1 MKKFSKRISG
11 FTLVE
16 LIIVMAIFSILLVG
30 AISLIGPVQR
40 IFKTT
45 SNSEKIGSYINTAQ
59 QYVEDSLKFSE
70 YLWIYTDLDEANIE
84 REVENYFDTFY
95 KDIIRF
101 DGKNPEF
108 IEGNIRVMCLE
119 NNNGGQITMTE
130 YGFANNSL
138 KTPIGPNDQLPQ
150 AFFTRPTTRVENFFK
165 YSLGVNELVKTN
177 DATGERVYS
186 LSNDKN
192 NTQITG
198 TDVTKMNL
206 TLSVLAA
213 QEDTGKI
220 AGTDYSYSTFAIPT
234 QISVAS
240 IPLMNINYNSTLTRL
255 KLQPTKTLNNLKAA
269 GHNEWVSSGL
279 AKVVSRTDTSTYS
292 YMLLEDA
299 FDPADRVV
307 GATKTDFQDL
317 DKNIYFIYSY
327 VDEITA

>member
-1 MKKFSKRISG
+1 
-11 FTLVE
+11 
-16 LIIVMAIFSILLVG
+16 
-30 AISLIGPVQR
+30 
-40 IFKTT
+40 
-45 SNSEKIGSYINTAQ
+45 
-59 QYVEDSLKFSE
+59 
-70 YLWIYTDLDEANIE
+70 
-84 REVENYFDTFY
+84 
-95 KDIIRF
+95 
-101 DGKNPEF
+101 
-108 IEGNIRVMCLE
+108 MCLE

-255 KLQPTKTLNNLKAA
+255 KLQPTKTLNDLKAA